1 MELPRRRRKKETAP
15 PLADGPADPDDEGGD
30 ESGGNGG
37 GGNGGGGG
45 AGQTGSKANNPVAPA
60 LWRPATMSASAL
72 RAYTKELADTDGSDL
87 TKEDIEWAAGLSD
100 EQAQGATRRAK
111 LFKAGQEY
119 FHDVHGHGAVKA
131 VAAGFVVKMHFKDG
145 DQDFRLR
152 EHGTLRLIVQDADNY
167 TAESLFKLADT
178 DGSGHIN
185 LAEFTFIHAMMKEA
199 QEKHERLLLEVKKTD
214 KAHKLITGSR
224 VSSAS
229 GQHLTLPG

>member
-1 MELPRRRRKKETAP
+1 
-15 PLADGPADPDDEGGD
+15 
-30 ESGGNGG
+30 
-37 GGNGGGGG
+37 
-45 AGQTGSKANNPVAPA
+45 
-60 LWRPATMSASAL
+60 MSASAL

-214 KAHKLITGSR
+214 KAHKLITGSLMGTFPNPNPNPNPNPIP
-224 VSSAS
+224 SPTPT
-229 GQHLTLPG
+229 LTLTLTLTLSLPQVRFVERSRPLRPGCAPSSSSSSS